1 MILEDVMIDIR
12 TATSADIPL
21 LERMYR
27 NEIEDHTERAKTF
40 AKDLVLRFKTLL
52 ALKDDSVC
60 GTVTWEP
67 RGGLDDGVVELVGL
81 GVNIMKPLFPVVE
94 PLVEAMMEEASQ
106 FFSTKGH
113 SLRVVLL
120 FMERTNETARKFYS
134 ANRFKEMAVV
144 ESLYPHDDASI
155 WTRHL

>member
-1 MILEDVMIDIR
+1 MIDIR
-12 TATSADIPL
+12 TATSIDIPL

-27 NEIEDHTERAKTF
+27 NEIEDHEERARTF
-40 AKDLVLRFKTLL
+40 AQDLVLRFKTLL
-52 ALKDDSVC
+52 AIKDDSVC

-81 GVNIMKPLFPVVE
+81 GVNEGFKRQGIATK
-94 PLVEAMMEEASQ
+94 LVEAMMEEASQ
-106 FFSTKGH
+106 FFSTEGY

-134 ANRFKEMAVV
+134 ANRFKEVAAIP
-144 ESLYPHDDASI
+144 SLYPSDDASI